1 MPLCHDGSVILP
13 RTLAI
18 APVPAPDAEAA
29 VPRVS
34 LVLPVHNGAEYLDAA
49 IASICAQSFAD
60 FELICVDDASV
71 DASPQILATA
81 AAADSRL
88 RIIRLDTNVGLPT
101 ALNRGFAAARG
112 SYFSWTSDDN
122 LLRVDMLEKLVAAL
136 HANADVDIAH
146 SDYSVID
153 PAGKLVERV
162 STDAGFGLLSGNH
175 VGASFLY
182 RRAVDFAL
190 GGYDSDLFG
199 AEDYDFWLRASAHFR
214 FLHVPEDL
222 YLYRKH
228 PRSLTNSRAA
238 AIQTL
243 TTNVVLRAIPAGMK
257 GRPRANVLIGL
268 FRRNYLRLRLDLLLR
283 AATVSPLAVLAQL
296 PSLVWHGIRVV
307 RTRIG

>member
-1 MPLCHDGSVILP
+1 M
-13 RTLAI
+13 T
-18 APVPAPDAEAA
+18 APVPSPADDPDA
-29 VPRVS
+29 PRVS

-49 IASICAQSFAD
+49 IASIRAQSFAD
-60 FELICVDDASV
+60 FELVCVDDASA
-71 DASPQILATA
+71 DASPQILAAA
-81 AAADSRL
+81 AAADSRI
-88 RIIRLDTNVGLPT
+88 RIIRLDANVGLPA
-101 ALNRGFAAARG
+101 ALNRGFSAARG
-112 SYFSWTSDDN
+112 DYFSWTSDDN
-122 LLRVDMLEKLVAAL
+122 LLRADMLETLVAAL
-136 HANADVDIAH
+136 DANADVDVVH

-153 PAGKLVERV
+153 PAGNLVERI
-162 STDAGFGLLSGNH
+162 STDAGRGLLSGNH

-214 FLHVPEDL
+214 FLHVAEDL

-243 TTNVVLRAIPAGMK
+243 TTNVVLRAIPGDMK
-257 GRPRANVLIGL
+257 GSARADVLIGL

-283 AATVSPLAVLAQL
+283 AATASPLAVLAQL
-296 PSLVWHGIRVV
+296 PGLAWHGIRVV
-307 RTRIG
+307 RARMG